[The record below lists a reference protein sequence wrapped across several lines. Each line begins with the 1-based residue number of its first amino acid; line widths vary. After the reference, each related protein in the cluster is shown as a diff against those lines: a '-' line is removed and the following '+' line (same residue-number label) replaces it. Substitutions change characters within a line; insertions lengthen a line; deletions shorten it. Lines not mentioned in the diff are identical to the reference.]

1 VPKIVPM
8 DVRAEA
14 AFKEGEKWG
23 EPLDYSA
30 DGAKKLMALI
40 AWIEQ
45 NARIYLDKDDG
56 AWVGDDV
63 PGMTDLD
70 ALGAFFGEL
79 FVRHAGATW
88 VEVEWE
94 GRRQPA
100 VACGNVTVLAHD
112 AVRRR
117 VSDGPHV
124 DLARIFRDQKKA
136 MAEQPRA

>member
-1 VPKIVPM
+1 MPKKVPM

-14 AFKEGEKWG
+14 AFREGEKWG
-23 EPLDYSA
+23 SPLDYSA
-30 DGAKKLMALI
+30 DGANKLMALI
-40 AWIEQ
+40 GWIEQ

-56 AWVGDDV
+56 EWVGDDV

-88 VEVEWE
+88 VTVDYE
-94 GRRQPA
+94 GYPQPA
-100 VACGNVTVLAHD
+100 VVYGAVTVLTHD
-112 AVRRR
+112 CVRRR

-124 DLARIFRDQKKA
+124 DLARIFRDETKAMAKQKKA
-136 MAEQPRA
+136 